1 VLHLLTSP
9 RTEGLFARAAIQSG
23 GGLQVDRH
31 LSETRAGR
39 SSLLAEG
46 IAWQAAESTAEQL
59 RALPLSTVLDG
70 EGLSG
75 DIGAVGPVIDG
86 VGVVVDRGAG
96 VVAGRSQRMPVL
108 VGANSYEASVLSAFG
123 TDAAAAVAAAGVTE
137 PVQGLYAGEGWQA
150 QAWGDAAFL
159 AGARLTAR
167 AVAAAEEEAYLYH
180 FDYVL
185 ARRRGKVP
193 GAGHGVESPFVFNT
207 LDALPMARLL
217 VTDEDRAMARR
228 VHSHWLSFA
237 RSGDPAGRVEG
248 YWPAYTSDNDTL
260 LLLGEPVEPRA
271 GFRRAQLDLHEAA
284 WQRRQ
289 REL

>member
-1 VLHLLTSP
+1 
-9 RTEGLFARAAIQSG
+9 
-23 GGLQVDRH
+23 
-31 LSETRAGR
+31 
-39 SSLLAEG
+39 
-46 IAWQAAESTAEQL
+46 
-59 RALPLSTVLDG
+59 
-70 EGLSG
+70 
-75 DIGAVGPVIDG
+75 
-86 VGVVVDRGAG
+86 
-96 VVAGRSQRMPVL
+96 
-108 VGANSYEASVLSAFG
+108 
-123 TDAAAAVAAAGVTE
+123 
-137 PVQGLYAGEGWQA
+137 
-150 QAWGDAAFL
+150 
-159 AGARLTAR
+159 
-167 AVAAAEEEAYLYH
+167 VAAAEEEAYLYH

-193 GAGHGVESPFVFNT
+193 GAGHGLEIPFVFNT

-289 REL
+289 RGL